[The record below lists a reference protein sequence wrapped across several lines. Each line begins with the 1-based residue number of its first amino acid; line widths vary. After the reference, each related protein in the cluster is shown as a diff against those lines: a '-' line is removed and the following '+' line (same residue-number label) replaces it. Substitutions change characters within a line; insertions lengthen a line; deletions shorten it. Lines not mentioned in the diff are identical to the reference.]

1 MGKVAADLADQI
13 VITSD
18 NPRTENPD
26 AIIAEILAGIPGEAQ
41 PRVLVE
47 PDREKAIHLAIARA
61 EPGDIVLIAGK
72 GHETYQIL
80 PDPRKPGATITRDFD
95 DRQVARAALRARGLP
110 VREPEPTAPGATTDS
125 GDDLDPSDLDLPD
138 TATGSLPERAPTD
151 IHPASP

>member
-18 NPRTENPD
+18 NPRTEHPD
-26 AIIAEILAGIPGEAQ
+26 AIIAEILRGITPEAQ

-80 PDPRKPGATITRDFD
+80 ADPRKPGATVTRDFD
-95 DRQVARAALRARGLP
+95 DREVARAALRARRLP
-110 VREPEPTAPGATTDS
+110 VREPDRAEPADS
-125 GDDLDPSDLDLPD
+125 GDDFDEAELDLPGEAGD
-138 TATGSLPERAPTD
+138 SLPESAPTD
-151 IHPASP
+151 KHPASH